1 MRHLLPLWALFFS
14 FSLWGL
20 GPESIGEVRMLSE
33 GLFYSVN
40 DFSDEWI
47 TADRN
52 NDGLPDYAMA
62 VDERNQKTF
71 EAIDFNYDGFMDDF
85 YVYSADVLVRREID
99 QNFDEQVDLWV
110 YLREGVY
117 VEGYE
122 RDTSGDGRIDTFKLY
137 GQ

>member
-1 MRHLLPLWALFFS
+1 
-14 FSLWGL
+14 
-20 GPESIGEVRMLSE
+20 MLSE